1 MNYQN
6 EIRNFIHQNLSISE
20 DNIEFSDDDN
30 FFKLGFVNSLFAMKL
45 VNFVEQKFGIEV
57 ENEDMDLKNFSTV
70 NNLMALIHKKV
81 NV

>member
-45 VNFVEQKFGIEV
+45 VNFVEQRFGIEV

>member
-1 MNYQN
+1 MNFQN

>member
-20 DNIEFSDDDN
+20 DNIDFSDDDN
-30 FFKLGFVNSLFAMKL
+30 YFKLGFVNSLFAMKL

>member
-20 DNIEFSDDDN
+20 DNIDFSDDDN
-30 FFKLGFVNSLFAMKL
+30 YFKLGFVNSLFAMKL

-70 NNLMALIHKKV
+70 NSLMALIDKKV

>member
-70 NNLMALIHKKV
+70 NNLLALIHKKV